1 VQEEILEKNPAADIQ
16 VYAVWFNMFP
26 GDDRSGWDFSLLS
39 DPRVRHFWDEDK
51 LAGRFFAQS
60 EDFYLPVAWDI
71 YYLYGPDAHW
81 DELLR
86 GVVPYTNSYTSKS
99 LSDFSVLY
107 QKPITISIYETLII
121 IWVLIQTGTLL
132 PCSA

>member
-39 DPRVRHFWDEDK
+39 DPRGRHFWDEDK
-51 LAGRFFAQS
+51 LAGRFFSQS
-60 EDFYLPVAWDI
+60 EGFYLPVAWDI

-81 DELLR
+81 EDKPSPLVSW
-86 GVVPYTNSYTSKS
+86 GYTIMRKRNQLHEDVSRLWASNHS
-99 LSDFSVLY
+99 
-107 QKPITISIYETLII
+107 
-121 IWVLIQTGTLL
+121 
-132 PCSA
+132 